1 MAPLIDLRE
10 HFGIW
15 ERCGNS
21 RFFLKNPTFPWA
33 KIFLNPLDGLLVA
46 FHRKSTLEQEPI
58 YEMIVRDAKKASN
71 EEVAKSFEINKP
83 FPWIERAVRRFFY
96 YQALGWAL
104 DALREHTGKDP
115 LPGDKDMGNFLSL
128 YEAGGEHYEKEGGSP
143 PGDKPMLE
151 ETLQAILRTITDTK
165 GTISDYGRGL
175 SEQDMEEALAHLG
188 ILEC

>member
-1 MAPLIDLRE
+1 MSRLIDLRE

-15 ERCGNS
+15 DRCGNS
-21 RFFLKNPTFPWA
+21 RFFIKNPANPWA
-33 KIFLNPLDGLLVA
+33 KIFLNPLDGMLATV
-46 FHRKSTLEQEPI
+46 HRYSEDVPL
-58 YEMIVRDAKKASN
+58 YELIVRDAKKASD
-71 EEVAKSFEINKP
+71 EELKSSFEINKP

-96 YQALGWAL
+96 YQAIGWAL
-104 DALREHTGKDP
+104 DAIREHAGKDP
-115 LPGDKDMGNFLSL
+115 LPGDKDMGNFLAH
-128 YEAGGEHYEKEGGSP
+128 YEAGGEHYRQEGGSS

-151 ETLQAILRTITDTK
+151 ETLQAILRTVTDTK